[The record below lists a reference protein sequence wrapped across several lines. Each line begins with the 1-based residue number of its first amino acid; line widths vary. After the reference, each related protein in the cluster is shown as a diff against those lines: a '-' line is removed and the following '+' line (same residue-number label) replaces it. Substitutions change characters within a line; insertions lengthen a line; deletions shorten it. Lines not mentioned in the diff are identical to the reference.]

1 MDDFRMHGWYCFVS
15 DNRCLVMN
23 DLITENMK
31 LHYFLMLYSLL
42 IKHDYKVFFFKTLL
56 PLQCG
61 ICQVSL
67 ESGSSSNCCDE

>member
-42 IKHDYKVFFFKTLL
+42 IKHDYKVFFKTLL

>member
-31 LHYFLMLYSLL
+31 LRYFLMLYSLL
-42 IKHDYKVFFFKTLL
+42 IKHDYKVFFKTLL
-56 PLQCG
+56 SLQCG

-67 ESGSSSNCCDE
+67 ELGSSSNCCDE